1 MVNWAVEI
9 AKLAVAEAEIQRALS
24 DYRQTVARVKSAGD
38 ALAANWE
45 GEAQKV
51 FVVEHQNAY
60 KWHNSIIEIVMGY
73 VNTLKST
80 AEKYTNADTMVKS
93 LIGKK

>member
-1 MVNWAVEI
+1 MVNWAVEV
-9 AKLAVAEAEIQRALS
+9 AKLAIAEAEIQRALA
-24 DYRQTVARVKSAGD
+24 DYRQTVAKVKAAGD

-51 FVVEHQNAY
+51 FVTEHQNAY

-73 VNTLKST
+73 VNTLKTT
-80 AEKYTNADTMVKS
+80 AEKYTNADSMVKS
-93 LIGKK
+93 LIGNK